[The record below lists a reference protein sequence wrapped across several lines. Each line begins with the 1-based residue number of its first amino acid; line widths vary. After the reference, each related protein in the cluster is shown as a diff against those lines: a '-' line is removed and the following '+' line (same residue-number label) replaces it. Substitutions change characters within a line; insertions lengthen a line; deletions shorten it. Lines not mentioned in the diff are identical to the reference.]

1 MSPIN
6 LFETRAVLR
15 VIGVGGAGGNT
26 VNRLA
31 DLHPEGISL
40 IALNTDRQALTKS
53 AADHPEVIGENL
65 TRGLGAGGDPEVG
78 ERSALESE
86 KAIKLMLDGAD
97 MIFLTCGLGGGTGTG
112 AAPVIAKIARQMGIL
127 TVAIVT
133 TPFGFEGPKRGKFAA
148 QGLEQLRK
156 HVDTLLVIPNQKLM
170 EMEDRKLTLQEA
182 FLLADQTLIQG
193 VKGISDIILRAG
205 LINVDFADVRA
216 VMSNAGL
223 ATMGLGYADG
233 ADAAKRA
240 AKAAVH
246 SPLIEG
252 DLSGANRLLVNV
264 TAGPNFSLGDI
275 QDVMDYI
282 LQIADA
288 ENAAIYLGH
297 VEDPEAGDAVTVT
310 LVATGFSGTGE
321 RPKDAEV
328 FQAEAT
334 RERRRAVT
342 LDGEPVAPQ
351 PVVQEID
358 IDIPSILRGRQDRR
372 S

>member
-252 DLSGANRLLVNV
+252 DLSGATRLLVNV
-264 TAGPNFSLGDI
+264 TAGPNFSLGEI

-297 VEDPEAGDAVTVT
+297 VEDPNAGDSVAVT

-342 LDGEPVAPQ
+342 LDGEAIAPQ